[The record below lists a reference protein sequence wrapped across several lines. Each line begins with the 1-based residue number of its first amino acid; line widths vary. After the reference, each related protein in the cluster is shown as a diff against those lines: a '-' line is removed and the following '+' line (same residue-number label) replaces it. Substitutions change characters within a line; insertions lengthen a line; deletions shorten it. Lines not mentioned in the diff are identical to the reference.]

1 MEQGIWLLVPLW
13 SSAMECATLYPPNP
27 PPSHPSHS
35 AGGEIRPSGFRKRD
49 LTYIHPAAT

>member
-27 PPSHPSHS
+27 PLPPIHHIPLEVRSAHPDSV
-35 AGGEIRPSGFRKRD
+35 SG
-49 LTYIHPAAT
+49 I